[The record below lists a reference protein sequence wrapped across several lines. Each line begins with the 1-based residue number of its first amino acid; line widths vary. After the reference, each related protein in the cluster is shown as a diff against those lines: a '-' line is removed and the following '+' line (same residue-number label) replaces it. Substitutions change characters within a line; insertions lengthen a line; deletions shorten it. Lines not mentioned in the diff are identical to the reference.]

1 MDQLRQIEE
10 HNLSMFVPESRKN
23 RQGTSTKPRKI
34 QIQKAGDYYRARYAG
49 RPTAVFVWNPDNA
62 AKQLKFFDSEVNHV

>member
-1 MDQLRQIEE
+1 MDQLQQLEA

-49 RPTAVFVWNPDNA
+49 RATAIFVWDPANA
-62 AKQLKFFDSEVNHV
+62 AKQLRFFDGEAQYV